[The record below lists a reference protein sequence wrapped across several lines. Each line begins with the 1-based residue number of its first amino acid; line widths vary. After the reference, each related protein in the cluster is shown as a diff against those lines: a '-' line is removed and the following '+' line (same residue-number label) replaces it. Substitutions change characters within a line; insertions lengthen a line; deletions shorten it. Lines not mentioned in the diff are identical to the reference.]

1 MKFFKTISAYWAF
14 GMILNDCRD
23 GDLASVRRRL
33 DCFLD
38 QHADDYPFMLVFD
51 AALMFG
57 EERNDEARER
67 ISDCLE
73 ALPDDDTPDTKYV
86 TLYCRFIQN
95 LHVDHEWRAALKE
108 AKQLEVSPLIKA
120 FLKFPS
126 EERVSEIVR
135 EERRARKSVPVIF
148 DF

>member
-1 MKFFKTISAYWAF
+1 
-14 GMILNDCRD
+14 MILHDRKE

-33 DCFLD
+33 DRFLD
-38 QHADDYPFMLVFD
+38 QYADDYPFMLVFD
-51 AALMFG
+51 AALMFV

-73 ALPDDDTPDTKYV
+73 ALPDGDTPDTKYV
-86 TLYCRFIQN
+86 TLFCRVLQT
-95 LHVDHEWRAALKE
+95 LHVDYEWRAALKE
-108 AKQLEVSPLIKA
+108 AEQLEVDPLIKA

-135 EERRARKSVPVIF
+135 EERRAMKGAAVIF